1 MSARKHRSLALQSAI
16 VDLVC
21 DEGEEP
27 LTDEQ
32 TAVLVAELARKHSLT
47 EQEAAD
53 LAEIATGPIGY

>member
-1 MSARKHRSLALQSAI
+1 MKSHYSEAMESGI
-16 VDLVC
+16 VDLVR
-21 DEGEEP
+21 DSDEEP